1 MYGKVHKKAKLNVQ
15 LFILQTIGRRLPVT
29 AAFNEKLRIKKLIS
43 CSYQSFLHIHI
54 RDICSMIFQ
63 VELDQFTCQ
72 RMEKTLP

>member
-15 LFILQTIGRRLPVT
+15 LIILQTIGRRLPVT

-43 CSYQSFLHIHI
+43 CSYQSFLQIHI
-54 RDICSMIFQ
+54 QDICSMIFQ